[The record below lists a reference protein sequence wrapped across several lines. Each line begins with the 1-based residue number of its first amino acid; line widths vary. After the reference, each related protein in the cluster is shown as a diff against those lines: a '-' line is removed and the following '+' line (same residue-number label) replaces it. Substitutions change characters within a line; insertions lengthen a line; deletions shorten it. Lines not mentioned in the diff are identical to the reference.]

1 MTNILADMPGAGVTK
16 KKVFKI
22 MTRTPTESLCHTMG
36 PPVYYWDGWRYGG
49 RLENVPDREASTYD
63 D

>member
-1 MTNILADMPGAGVTK
+1 MPGAGVTK